1 MSTLTGL
8 VGGGG
13 TPLVSSYAPTGNK
26 WIWPSTGF
34 LNPVPS
40 TLTDLIN
47 ITSGSGYLLAVS
59 ATIIIATSQPNFRC
73 QIIRDGVTIMDKTTS
88 LDGDNIIA
96 QMWPPTTGYWNRG
109 TISVVEGNPY
119 ASAFPL
125 RFESSLR
132 VRLSGSIGGS
142 VRGVHVLT

>member
-13 TPLVSSYAPTGNK
+13 TPLVSSYAPTGTK
-26 WIWPSTGF
+26 WIWPSTG
-34 LNPVPS
+34 LLSSVPS
-40 TLTDLIN
+40 SLTDLIN
-47 ITSGSGYLLAVS
+47 VTSGSGYLLGVA
-59 ATIIIATSQPNFRC
+59 ATIVSNTNQPSFRC

-88 LDGDNIIA
+88 LDGDNIVA

-109 TISVVEGNPY
+109 TVSISEGNAF

-125 RFESSLR
+125 RFETSLR
-132 VRLSGSIGGS
+132 VRLSGSIAGS